1 MSFKIQTFDKIAPE
15 GLGRF
20 PLEQY
25 EVASEFSTPDAIL
38 LRSHSLHDYAF
49 PPSVKAIAR
58 AGAGVNNIPIA
69 SCTEAG
75 VVVFNTPGANANAV
89 KELVIAGMLL
99 SSRKIHQG
107 ISWAQGLK
115 GKGAEVPKLVE
126 KGKSSFVGPELLG
139 KTLGV
144 VGLGAIGMLV
154 ANSAEALGMRVI
166 GYDPYISVDT
176 AWQLSK
182 YVKRARTLDSLL
194 AEADYI
200 TVHVPLLD
208 STRGFID
215 KSKFAIMKQGVRL
228 LNFAREGLI
237 HTQDLFDALESGK
250 VAYFVTDF
258 PDESLLGHDKII
270 TVPHLGA
277 STPESETNC
286 AVMAVDQLRNF
297 LEHGNIRN
305 SVNFPAADMPRNG
318 GARIIIAN
326 KNVPAMVGQITNV
339 LAAQHINIASMIN
352 HHRDE
357 IAYNII
363 DVDGDVREEQIT
375 GIRNIEGIK
384 LVRLLPKVDKQ

>member
-1 MSFKIQTFDKIAPE
+1 
-15 GLGRF
+15 
-20 PLEQY
+20 
-25 EVASEFSTPDAIL
+25 
-38 LRSHSLHDYAF
+38 
-49 PPSVKAIAR
+49 
-58 AGAGVNNIPIA
+58 
-69 SCTEAG
+69 
-75 VVVFNTPGANANAV
+75 
-89 KELVIAGMLL
+89 
-99 SSRKIHQG
+99 QG
-107 ISWAQGLK
+107 ISWAQDLK

-258 PDESLLGHDKII
+258 PDESLLGHDKI
-270 TVPHLGA
+270 
-277 STPESETNC
+277 
-286 AVMAVDQLRNF
+286 
-297 LEHGNIRN
+297 
-305 SVNFPAADMPRNG
+305 
-318 GARIIIAN
+318 
-326 KNVPAMVGQITNV
+326 
-339 LAAQHINIASMIN
+339 
-352 HHRDE
+352 
-357 IAYNII
+357 
-363 DVDGDVREEQIT
+363 
-375 GIRNIEGIK
+375 
-384 LVRLLPKVDKQ
+384 